1 MKIQNLNIK
10 NFRNYKKYSLS
21 FSEDIN
27 IFIGSNAVG
36 KTNLIEAIY
45 FLSLSKSFKTNT
57 NSQVINFDEEFS
69 IIEGIVYTSNRVR
82 NITVAINNE
91 IKKCKIDNV
100 TISKLSEFIG
110 ILNVVL
116 FIPDDL
122 LFVKGSPKNR
132 RDFLNTELSKI
143 SPIYVYYIN
152 KYNKLLKEKNS
163 YLKSNKTIDF
173 ILLDVLDEQISK
185 IEVEI
190 ITKRINF
197 ILKLNNKVKNIYSNF
212 VVDSEIIDLK
222 YSCFCKNNIS
232 FENIYSEHLKNRNKD
247 IKYKQSI
254 IGIHKDDIEIFLNN
268 NLASN
273 YSSQGQ
279 QRSIILSIKIAL
291 LEVIFEEVGE
301 YPILLLDDVL
311 SELDDYRKSML
322 LNLINKN
329 VQTFI
334 TTTSIDGIEHEIINK
349 SNKIYINRQESREI

>member
-197 ILKLNNKVKNIYSNF
+197 ILKLNNKVKKIYSNF

-222 YSCFCKNNIS
+222 YSCFCKKNIS
-232 FENIYSEHLKNRNKD
+232 FKNIYSEHLKNRNKD